1 MVTNNQQTRMGRK
14 QQQKRLKQNKHKKHK
29 PLWKKIFLSI
39 LVLILAIGIGVMALF
54 GYYIATA
61 PKVDPEKLSDP
72 FSSKV
77 LDKNGEVFADL
88 GSEKRTKIVYDDL
101 PEILV
106 DAVIAT
112 EDSRFFKHPGIDIK
126 RIGGAIIA
134 NIKHGFGSE
143 GASTITQQVA
153 ENAFLTSDKKIKLK
167 VQEQWIALKLER
179 QYSKEQILEMYLN
192 KIFYGNGAYGVARAA
207 QVYFG
212 KTDLHELTLP
222 EAAILAGL
230 PQRPTAYNPF
240 KNPDL
245 TKKRMNTVLD
255 LMVRHNK
262 ITEKEADEARKVDI
276 ESLLTER
283 SPQSIKYQAFIQQVE
298 KEVKEKVNGA
308 NIYTDGLKIYTTLDP
323 GIQDY
328 VEFLLTDQ
336 EENPIKFPNDTMQSG
351 MVVVDTKTGQI
362 QAIGGRRN
370 SEGDEFNY
378 AQAGFQP
385 ASTAKPIMAYGPAIE
400 YNKWST
406 YHQINDDKPYEIAGS
421 NPIRNHNRTYQGWVS
436 ARYALA
442 HSLNVPA
449 VKTFEEVGADK
460 VKQFA
465 EGLGIKFPKSGIN
478 IRDAIGG
485 TETTVS
491 PIQMAGAYQAFGNEG
506 IYIEPHTV
514 TKVEFPD
521 GKVIELTPEPKAV
534 MNDYTAYMVT
544 DMLKSVVREG
554 TGQGANV
561 AGLPIAGKTGTT
573 NENKDSWFVGYSTNY
588 TVSVWTGNYDED
600 NNRQPIPSGYT
611 GIARDLF
618 RYTMTEISK
627 NIETP
632 DFKMPDS
639 VVKVNIERGSNPPS
653 LPSSYTPSSKI
664 VTELFVKGTEPKQS
678 SVKYDQ
684 LDPVKGLQ
692 ATFDEAKEAIHIKWS
707 HDKKDDVQFE
717 VSARIDG
724 GQMNVLSTTDDTEL
738 VINQVE
744 LGAQYDIQVVAIS
757 KADQAL
763 KSHPQTVT
771 VRTGPDEDQNL
782 DDDENKDDEQD
793 EPEEETIPSVQ
804 NLSAHYNG
812 SMIQVNWGYNGPPAS
827 FEVTVNGQT
836 EIKNSMGV
844 NIKGAQPGET
854 YTIVVTAIGKQS
866 GKRSEENSVQ
876 IKIPNEEQNKNNNDD
891 NDDDDNSDD
900 DDDDD
905 DDENDEDN

>member
-1 MVTNNQQTRMGRK
+1 MVTNNQTRMGRK
-14 QQQKRLKQNKHKKHK
+14 KQNKQQKQQKQKK
-29 PLWKKIFLSI
+29 PIWKKIILSI
-39 LVLILAIGIGVMALF
+39 LVLILAMGIGVMALF

-61 PKVDPEKLSDP
+61 PNIDASKLSDP

-77 LDKNGEVFADL
+77 LDKNGEVFGNL

-101 PEILV
+101 PEVLV

-153 ENAFLTSDKKIKLK
+153 ENAFLASDKKLKLK

-207 QVYFG
+207 EVYFG

-255 LMVRHNK
+255 LMVRHDK
-262 ITEKEADEARKVDI
+262 ITKKDADEARKVDI
-276 ESLLTER
+276 ESLLTDS
-283 SPQSIKYQAFIQQVE
+283 SPQATQFQAFIQQVE
-298 KEVKEKVNGA
+298 KEVKEKVDGA

-323 GIQDY
+323 GVQKH

-336 EENPIKFPNDTMQSG
+336 EQNPIKFPNDTMQSG
-351 MVVVDTKTGQI
+351 MVVVDTKTGAI

-370 SEGDEFNY
+370 SQGDEFNY

-400 YNKWST
+400 FNKWST

-421 NPIRNHNRTYQGWVS
+421 NPIRNHNRAYQGWVS
-436 ARYALA
+436 ARYALT

-449 VKTFEEVGADK
+449 VKTYEEVGADK

-465 EGLGIKFPKSGIN
+465 EGLGIKFPKTGID
-478 IRDAIGG
+478 IRDPIGG
-485 TETTVS
+485 TDTSVS
-491 PIQMAGAYQAFGNEG
+491 PIQMAGAFQAFGNEG

-521 GKVIELTPEPKAV
+521 GKVIELTPEPKAA

-554 TGQGANV
+554 TGRGANI
-561 AGLPIAGKTGTT
+561 AGIPIAGKTGTT

-588 TVSVWTGNYDED
+588 TISVWTGNYDEED
-600 NNRQPIPSGYT
+600 KRQPIPSGYT

-618 RYTMTEISK
+618 RNTMTEISK

-639 VVKVNIERGSNPPS
+639 VVKVNIEKGSNPPT
-653 LPSSYTPSSKI
+653 LPSSYTPSSQV

-678 SVKYDQ
+678 SVKYDR

-692 ATFDEAKEAIHIKWS
+692 ATFDEGKQAIHVKWS

-717 VSARIDG
+717 VSTRING

-738 VINQVE
+738 EIKQVE
-744 LGAQYDIQVVAIS
+744 LGAEYDIQVVAIS
-757 KADQAL
+757 KDDSSL
-763 KSHPQTVT
+763 KSNPQIVK
-771 VRTGPDEDQNL
+771 VRTGPDED
-782 DDDENKDDEQD
+782 DDSEEDEDNDDEQD

-804 NLSAHYNG
+804 NLSANYKG

-827 FEVTVNGQT
+827 FEVSVNGQK
-836 EIKNSMGV
+836 EMKNSMGV

-866 GKRSEENSVQ
+866 GKRSEANSVQ
-876 IKIPNEEQNKNNNDD
+876 ITIPNDEQDENNNQ
-891 NDDDDNSDD
+891 
-900 DDDDD
+900 DD
-905 DDENDEDN
+905 DDEDGEQ